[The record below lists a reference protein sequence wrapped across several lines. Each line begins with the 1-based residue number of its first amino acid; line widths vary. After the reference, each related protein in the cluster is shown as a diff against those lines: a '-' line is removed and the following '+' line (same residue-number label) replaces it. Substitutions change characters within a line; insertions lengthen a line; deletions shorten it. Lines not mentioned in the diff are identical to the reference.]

1 MMHCWNINRLKFEL
15 INNRLSG
22 RQTLFYLSCILFVQ
36 TALRVLAYT
45 AEGRSN
51 RWDNLDAA
59 LFLVLMAIGAV
70 YCFYANGGRQ
80 GKDFVSRYISLAWV
94 FGWRYA
100 IMVVIPLS
108 VCFYVIPPI
117 FIEFPE
123 ETQWYDV
130 LFNAVMSLSFYFFL
144 ARHIRDV
151 AMNRVPSEEE
161 MSDFRDEHAEDF
173 DQSKYP
179 AVLRRYL
186 ATSIDLTLVLSV
198 FSVFI
203 YVFQIYNGIASTTE
217 FWIGIAVL
225 FSYEPVLTGT
235 RCTLGQRIAGIRV
248 RKLESGEK
256 ISIPDAYIRSVVK
269 LLLGIVSFF
278 FIPVTRNRR
287 ALHDFIARSV
297 VINAG

>member
-1 MMHCWNINRLKFEL
+1 MIHCWNINRLKFEL

-22 RQTLFYLSCILFVQ
+22 RQTLIYLSCILFIQ
-36 TALRVLAYT
+36 AALRVLAYT
-45 AEGRSN
+45 VEGRSN
-51 RWDNLDAA
+51 RWDNLDTAV
-59 LFLVLMAIGAV
+59 FLVLLVIGAV

-80 GKDFVSRYISLAWV
+80 GKDFASRYISLAWV

-100 IMVVIPLS
+100 IMVVVPLS
-108 VCFYVIPPI
+108 VCFYVVPPF

-130 LFNAVMSLSFYFFL
+130 LFDSALSLSFYFFL

-151 AMNRVPSEEE
+151 AIGRIPSEEE

-186 ATSIDLTLVLSV
+186 ATSIDVILVLLV

-203 YVFQIYNGIASTTE
+203 NVLQNYGIESITE
-217 FWIGIAVL
+217 FWIGIAVIL
-225 FSYEPVLTGT
+225 SYEPVLTST
-235 RCTLGQRIAGIRV
+235 LCTLGQRVTGIRI
-248 RKLESGEK
+248 RRLESGGR
-256 ISIPDAYIRSVVK
+256 ISILDAYLRTITK
-269 LLLGIVSFF
+269 LLLGYISFF
-278 FIPVTRNRR
+278 FIPVTRKRR